1 MPTVAIVIGS
11 EGGFSPEEAD
21 AASDAG
27 LCLCGLG
34 RRILRTETASGFV
47 LSCLAYRF
55 EL

>member
-1 MPTVAIVIGS
+1 MYDFRLVSTV
-11 EGGFSPEEAD
+11 GFEEAD